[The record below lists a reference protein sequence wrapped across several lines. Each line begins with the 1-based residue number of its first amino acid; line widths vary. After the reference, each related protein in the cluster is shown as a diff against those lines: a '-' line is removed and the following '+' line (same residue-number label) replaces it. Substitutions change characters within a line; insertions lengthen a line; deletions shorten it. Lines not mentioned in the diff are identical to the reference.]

1 MNMNELTYKKVSS
14 YLEHL
19 QLIYK
24 AASIQ
29 KFKKELKE
37 LDQIIEVLKPLK
49 DTFLMQEPSSKN
61 LMKKNKAAFPDIAEL
76 FLRKE
81 FPINGTKLD
90 FSLFNSK
97 EKAAEWFESEPK
109 TKLLKNT
116 TLLDLKLLYCLLT
129 GQIIELK
136 GKKEEAYEA
145 IKTHTRA
152 KRTGEA
158 FAKMK

>member
-1 MNMNELTYKKVSS
+1 MSELTYKKVSS

-37 LDQIIEVLKPLK
+37 LDQIIEVLAPLK
-49 DTFLMQEPSSKN
+49 DTFLLQEPSSKD
-61 LMKKNKAAFPDIAEL
+61 LISKKKAVFPEIAEL
-76 FLRKE
+76 LLRKE
-81 FPINGTKLD
+81 FPISGTKLD
-90 FSLFNSK
+90 FSLFSNR
-97 EKAAEWFESEPK
+97 EKAAEWVENEPK
-109 TKLLKNT
+109 AKLLKNT

-129 GQIIELK
+129 GHIIELK
-136 GKKEEAYEA
+136 GKKEEVYEA

>member
-1 MNMNELTYKKVSS
+1 MSELTYKKVSS

-24 AASIQ
+24 ATSIQ

-37 LDQIIEVLKPLK
+37 LDQIIEVLAPLK
-49 DTFLMQEPSSKN
+49 DTLLLQESSSKDS
-61 LMKKNKAAFPDIAEL
+61 LSKKKLSFPEIAEL
-76 FLRKE
+76 LLRKK
-81 FPINGTKLD
+81 FPTSGTKLD
-90 FSLFNSK
+90 FSLFSSR
-97 EKAAEWFESEPK
+97 EKAAEWVENEPK
-109 TKLLKNT
+109 AKLLKNT

-129 GQIIELK
+129 GQVIELK
-136 GKKEEAYEA
+136 GKKEEVYEA